1 MSKKKKIFTI
11 DDAIK
16 VIITPWDKGFSC
28 GILFGKNAKALE
40 YEEDICAI
48 IARGMIKHAPLDP
61 HTTYLLG
68 LKGFAEDKAKTT
80 VNDISI
86 PLPNEDAQFDEENVI
101 DFLEALKR
109 KRDKELN

>member
-1 MSKKKKIFTI
+1 
-11 DDAIK
+11 
-16 VIITPWDKGFSC
+16 
-28 GILFGKNAKALE
+28 
-40 YEEDICAI
+40 
-48 IARGMIKHAPLDP
+48 MIKHATLDP

-80 VNDISI
+80 VNDVSI
-86 PLPNEDAQFDEENVI
+86 PLPNEDAIFDDENVI